1 MYYFIRFFVRQ
12 ALRIYCG
19 RIRVN
24 DESLLALKGPL
35 LLASNHPNSF
45 FDAIILASRLNQS
58 VHFLALGEVTDK
70 FIFRRIMEILQI
82 IPVYRLQDKP
92 GNQER
97 NDKSFALCVDVLLN
111 GGIVLIFSE
120 AVCEN
125 NWLLRPIKKGTA
137 RIVLAAMNHAELQ
150 SGLLILPVGLNYNSY
165 TQPGKTVL
173 IQFGDPILNMDLAT
187 GNSESEKMH
196 VLNELLRERLSA
208 SMLQTENKT
217 EMAQMMIS
225 NCPRVHSGQIKKLQ
239 DKLNG
244 TSDETIISK
253 LKKPGF
259 FISRNHTLLQSLIL
273 ILLLSIPAVLGWVS
287 HVFIYYPVKL
297 MVERKTAQSVYFD
310 SVLFTS
316 LFLIYP
322 FYWIGWN
329 IFGYLLFK
337 NLWLQFP
344 FLCMPL
350 LAWATVYW
358 KENWQRVRNFFIL
371 SKNER
376 NQLVNYFN

>member
-12 ALRIYCG
+12 ALKIYCG

-45 FDAIILASRLNQS
+45 FDAIILASLMHQP
-58 VHFLALGEVTDK
+58 VHFLALGELTDK
-70 FIFRRIMEILQI
+70 FLLSRIMKIFKI
-82 IPVYRLQDKP
+82 IPVYRLHDKP

-97 NDKSFALCVDVLLN
+97 NDRSFAICVDVLLKD
-111 GGIVLIFSE
+111 GIVLTFSE
-120 AVCEN
+120 GVCEN
-125 NWLLRPIKKGTA
+125 NWQLRPLKKGTA
-137 RIVLAAMNHAELQ
+137 RIALAAMAHAELQ
-150 SGLLILPVGLNYNSY
+150 TRLRILPVGLNYNSY

-173 IQFGDPILNMDLAT
+173 IQFGEPILNMDLAT
-187 GNSESEKMH
+187 GNSESEKMQI
-196 VLNELLRERLSA
+196 LNELLRERLSA
-208 SMLQTENKT
+208 SMLQTGNKT
-217 EMAQMMIS
+217 EMAQIMIS
-225 NCPRVHSGQIKKLQ
+225 NCTRIHTGQMKKLQ

-259 FISRNHTLLQSLIL
+259 FISRNHTHLQTLIL
-273 ILLLSIPAVLGWVS
+273 VLLLAIPAVLGWVS

-316 LFLIYP
+316 LFLVYP

-329 IFGYLLFK
+329 IFGYLFFK
-337 NLWLQFP
+337 NLWLQVL

-358 KENWQRVRNFFIL
+358 KKNWQRVRNFFIL

-376 NQLVNYFN
+376 YQLVNYFN